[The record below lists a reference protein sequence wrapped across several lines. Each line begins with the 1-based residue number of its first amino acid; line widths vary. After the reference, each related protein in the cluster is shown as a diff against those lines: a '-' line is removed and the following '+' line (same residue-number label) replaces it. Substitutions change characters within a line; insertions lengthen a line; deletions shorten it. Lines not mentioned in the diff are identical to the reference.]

1 MELRG
6 CGFVGR
12 LLWDGGVLEL
22 WSGGDVIVVVFVVA
36 VAFLESIRVLDTASY
51 LLPILLPTGSV
62 PGRGAEVASIKTQ
75 NLKKN
80 EPLF

>member
-36 VAFLESIRVLDTASY
+36 VAFLEAIRVLDTAS
-51 LLPILLPTGSV
+51 S
-62 PGRGAEVASIKTQ
+62 E
-75 NLKKN
+75 
-80 EPLF
+80 